1 MGIIEGGVMRP
12 SKIEQLLRDGFPFA
26 QHWHFQ
32 CTEGHVY
39 CLVNGED
46 SIALHR
52 HHSPDSWGAK
62 LEGGPSYWTLAA
74 NEGSTP
80 GEAIAN
86 LQQAI
91 TGVTSKQLRTQCEQK
106 SD

>member
-1 MGIIEGGVMRP
+1 MPATKDE
-12 SKIEQLLRDGFPFA
+12 IEQLLRKSFPFA
-26 QHWHFQ
+26 VHWHFQ

-39 CLVNGED
+39 YLLSDED
-46 SIALHR
+46 SIALHQ

-62 LEGGPSYWTLAA
+62 LEGCPSWTLAA
-74 NEGSTP
+74 HEGATP

-91 TGVTSKQLRTQCEQK
+91 AAVFTKTAR
-106 SD
+106 DD

>member
-1 MGIIEGGVMRP
+1 MQPNE
-12 SKIEQLLRDGFPFA
+12 IEQLLRDGFPFA

-39 CLVNGED
+39 YLVSDED

-52 HHSPDSWGAK
+52 HHSPESWGAK
-62 LEGGPSYWTLAA
+62 LEGSPYWNLAA
-74 NEGSTP
+74 NEGATP
-80 GEAIAN
+80 CEAIAN